1 MVMMIGRILKRMKYK
16 YGAERYR
23 QMLFDNI
30 VQQRLSRS
38 RNKRL
43 TNLNSDK
50 SLEGLVIDWH
60 LANTEMGFDNFVEPV
75 QNDQPTYAYA

>member
-1 MVMMIGRILKRMKYK
+1 MMNK
-16 YGAERYR
+16 YGADWTR

-43 TNLNSDK
+43 TNLISDNSLDG
-50 SLEGLVIDWH
+50 LEIDWQF
-60 LANTEMGFDNFVEPV
+60 ANTERMFDVFVEPV
-75 QNDQPTYAYA
+75 MDSQPTYAHA

>member
-1 MVMMIGRILKRMKYK
+1 MKMNYLVIMMTIK
-16 YGAERYR
+16 YGADWIR

-43 TNLNSDK
+43 TNLISDNSLDG
-50 SLEGLVIDWH
+50 LEIDWH
-60 LANTEMGFDNFVEPV
+60 LANTEMGFDNFVEPIL
-75 QNDQPTYAYA
+75 DFQPTYANA

>member
-1 MVMMIGRILKRMKYK
+1 MTTMKKNGK
-16 YGAERYR
+16 YGADWTR

-43 TNLNSDK
+43 TNLISDS
-50 SLEGLVIDWH
+50 SLDGLEIDWH
-60 LANTEMGFDNFVEPV
+60 LANTEMGFDIFVEPIL
-75 QNDQPTYAYA
+75 DFQPTYAYA